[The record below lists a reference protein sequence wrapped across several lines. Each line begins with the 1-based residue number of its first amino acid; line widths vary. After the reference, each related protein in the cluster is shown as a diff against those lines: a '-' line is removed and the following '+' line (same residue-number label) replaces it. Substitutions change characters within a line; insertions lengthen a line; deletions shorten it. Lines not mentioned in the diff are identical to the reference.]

1 MHYTFVHKS
10 ARDGNV
16 TTFTE
21 TTLQSQLY
29 ISTNQ
34 ECLFKHN
41 LGCKNSGN
49 NDAHEKLLDLFIP
62 IIWKNNR
69 LCPPF
74 FPIKCYFIQQNVHL
88 YQIIIFLFKIEMCNG
103 NKQNDIKT
111 LHKYAFKKFEKSFY
125 FFI

>member
-10 ARDGNV
+10 ARHGNV

-74 FPIKCYFIQQNVHL
+74 FY
-88 YQIIIFLFKIEMCNG
+88 
-103 NKQNDIKT
+103 NKMLVYPTKGDSLLNNYI
-111 LHKYAFKKFEKSFY
+111 SV
-125 FFI
+125 